1 MGKYKQ
7 MSMSSIKQLIKKARN
22 AQTIINGYSQEQ
34 VDELILA
41 IAWEVI
47 KPENNQSLSEL
58 AVKTTGL
65 GNVEDKK
72 RKNKRKTIGL
82 LRDLKN
88 IKTVGIINQNDE
100 KGLIE
105 IALSLIHI

>member
-1 MGKYKQ
+1 
-7 MSMSSIKQLIKKARN
+7 MSNSHINQLITKARD
-22 AQTIINGYSQEQ
+22 AQTIVNGYSQEQ
-34 VDELILA
+34 VDELVLA
-41 IAWEVI
+41 VAWEVI

-88 IKTVGIINQNDE
+88 TKQLG
-100 KGLIE
+100 
-105 IALSLIHI
+105 

>member
-1 MGKYKQ
+1 
-7 MSMSSIKQLIKKARN
+7 MSNSHINQLITKARD
-22 AQTIINGYSQEQ
+22 AQTIVNGYSQEQ

-41 IAWEVI
+41 VAWEVI

-72 RKNKRKTIGL
+72 RKINVKL
-82 LRDLKN
+82 L
-88 IKTVGIINQNDE
+88 VY
-100 KGLIE
+100 
-105 IALSLIHI
+105 